1 MREKIELVG
10 VAILLLFAAHSAGA
24 QTQPADASAPSA
36 PQKSGG
42 VFRIG
47 GGVSAPRAVYAPD
60 PEYSDEAR
68 KEKIEGVC
76 VLYVVVGPDGLP
88 RDIQVQ
94 RVLGHGLDE
103 KAIEAVRQ
111 WKFEPALKDGKPV
124 AVAVNVEVTFHL
136 GERPTNTKI
145 RELERRCSAGDPK
158 AELEL
163 SKAYFEGRDV
173 EKDEPTGYRLLQ
185 QAADR
190 GLPEAQFRMGEY
202 TASHGNRSDD
212 NIVAYM
218 WYALAQRNHYKD
230 SDNKLKELAL
240 KMSSEDI
247 AEGQKRAQ
255 DWRPHK

>member
-1 MREKIELVG
+1 MRKTLELGG
-10 VAILLLFAAHSAGA
+10 VAILLLSAAHSASA
-24 QTQPADASAPSA
+24 QAQSSDTSPPSG
-36 PQKSGG
+36 PQTTERVSR
-42 VFRIG
+42 VG
-47 GGVSAPRAVYAPD
+47 GGVSAPRVIHQLD

-88 RDIQVQ
+88 RDIRVQ

-136 GERPTNTKI
+136 YRDNRRI
-145 RELERRCSAGDPK
+145 YDLERRANVGDAK

-163 SKAYFEGRDV
+163 SEAYLRGKGIA
-173 EKDEPTGYRLLQ
+173 KDDRQGYQLLQ
-185 QAADR
+185 RAADQ

-202 TASHGNRSDD
+202 VASRGNRSDD

-218 WYALAQRNHYKD
+218 WYALAQGNHYKH
-230 SDNKLKELAL
+230 SDKKLKELAL

-247 AEGQKRAQ
+247 AEGQRRAQ

>member
-10 VAILLLFAAHSAGA
+10 VAILLLFAVHYASA
-24 QTQPADASAPSA
+24 QTQSPEANPPSA
-36 PQKSGG
+36 SQTNER
-42 VFRIG
+42 VFRVG
-47 GGVSAPRAVYAPD
+47 GGVSAPRVIHQLD

-88 RDIQVQ
+88 RDIRVQ

-124 AVAVNVEVTFHL
+124 AAAVNVEVTFHL
-136 GERPTNTKI
+136 YRDNRRI
-145 RELERRCSAGDPK
+145 SDLEQRANVGDAK
-158 AELEL
+158 AELDL

-173 EKDEPTGYRLLQ
+173 ARDERMGYQFLRR
-185 QAADR
+185 AADR
-190 GLPEAQFRMGEY
+190 GLPEAQFQMGEY
-202 TASHGNRSDD
+202 TASHGSQPGDY
-212 NIVAYM
+212 IAAYM
-218 WYALAQRNHYKD
+218 WFALAQRNHYKD
-230 SDNKLKELAL
+230 SDKKLKELAL

-247 AEGQKRAQ
+247 AEGQKRAE